1 MTPLT
6 HLKLGLA
13 VAGVIIWGY
22 GVRVEESWLRWV
34 GIGFLAAAA
43 ALRFWGRRRRGQQAN
58 DDVSG
63 KPPNEPE
70 G

>member
-13 VAGVIIWGY
+13 VAGVILWGY
-22 GVRVEESWLRWV
+22 GVRVEQSWLRWV

-43 ALRFWGRRRRGQQAN
+43 ALRFWGRRRRGPPTN
-58 DDVSG
+58 GDRSG
-63 KPPNEPE
+63 TTPNEPDR
-70 G
+70 

>member
-22 GVRVEESWLRWV
+22 GVRVDQSWFRWV

-43 ALRFWGRRRRGQQAN
+43 VLRFWGRWRRQHADG
-58 DDVSG
+58 DLSE
-63 KPPNEPE
+63 KPPNDSDR
-70 G
+70 

>member
-1 MTPLT
+1 MTPLS

-22 GVRVEESWLRWV
+22 GVRADQSSLRWV

-43 ALRFWGRRRRGQQAN
+43 VLRFWGRWRRQRADG
-58 DDVSG
+58 DGSG
-63 KPPNEPE
+63 DTPNEPE